1 MQQPVDKVSAVLAPV
16 RAWLED
22 TSAKQKRWL
31 IQAGSYIG
39 KACILADKLNI
50 AKAPQLPG
58 NQAWSEAAMV
68 PDSVVMSHILHDL
81 PAHIAPSSC
90 VNDRVRIDEVE
101 AAIWDWTSPP
111 LLVRQGCVMP

>member
-1 MQQPVDKVSAVLAPV
+1 MDKVSAVLAPA

-22 TSAKQKRWL
+22 TLAKQKRWL

-39 KACILADKLNI
+39 KACILGLADKLNI

-68 PDSVVMSHILHDL
+68 LVSVVMSRILHDL
-81 PAHIAPSSC
+81 PAHIAHCWAP
-90 VNDRVRIDEVE
+90 N
-101 AAIWDWTSPP
+101 
-111 LLVRQGCVMP
+111 

>member
-1 MQQPVDKVSAVLAPV
+1 MDEVSAVLAPA

-22 TSAKQKRWL
+22 TSAKQNRWL
-31 IQAGSYIG
+31 IQARSYIG

-68 PDSVVMSHILHDL
+68 LVSVVMSRILHDL
-81 PAHIAPSSC
+81 SAHIAPSSC

-101 AAIWDWTSPP
+101 AAIWDWTSLS
-111 LLVRQGCVMP
+111 LLVRQGSVMP